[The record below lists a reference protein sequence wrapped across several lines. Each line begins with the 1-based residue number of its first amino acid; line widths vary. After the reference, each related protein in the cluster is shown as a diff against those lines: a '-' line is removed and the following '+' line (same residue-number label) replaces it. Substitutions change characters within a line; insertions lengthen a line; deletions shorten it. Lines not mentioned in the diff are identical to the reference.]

1 MFARLEITVTPSFPH
16 SVNICP
22 FSETQRCAMSTKISL
37 SSTLIFFFFVN
48 QKAAA
53 ERKNIFSTK
62 LLKQRLISNV
72 FIR

>member
-1 MFARLEITVTPSFPH
+1 MFVQLEITVTPSFPH

-22 FSETQRCAMSTKISL
+22 FSEIQQCAMCTKISL
-37 SSTLIFFFFVN
+37 SSTLIFYFFVN

-53 ERKNIFSTK
+53 ERKKCFSTK